1 MINVRKIEFEFFSN
15 SAISPNFYDFL
26 YKCYHISV
34 VIKDISKIPNVLTS
48 WDVKL
53 EVRMS
58 FNKKIHTSALS
69 EMFKIK
75 LGLSET
81 VCPVS
86 LLSKVLN
93 LCNSTV

>member
-1 MINVRKIEFEFFSN
+1 MINVRKIDFEFFSN

-53 EVRMS
+53 EVRIS
-58 FNKKIHTSALS
+58 IFLKIHTSALS
-69 EMFKIK
+69 EMFKNK
-75 LGLSET
+75 KHNLRNNFLT
-81 VCPVS
+81 VRD
-86 LLSKVLN
+86 KK
-93 LCNSTV
+93 